1 MKDENLIRSKVV
13 KGEQRLLEAKV
24 LFEDNFYDAVIN
36 SLYYALFYAVNGCLL
51 VKDIAVK
58 THSGAKNKFHLLL

>member
-13 KGEQRLLEAKV
+13 KAEQRLLEAKV

-36 SLYYALFYAVNGCLL
+36 SLYYALFYAVNGCCW
-51 VKDIAVK
+51 
-58 THSGAKNKFHLLL
+58 